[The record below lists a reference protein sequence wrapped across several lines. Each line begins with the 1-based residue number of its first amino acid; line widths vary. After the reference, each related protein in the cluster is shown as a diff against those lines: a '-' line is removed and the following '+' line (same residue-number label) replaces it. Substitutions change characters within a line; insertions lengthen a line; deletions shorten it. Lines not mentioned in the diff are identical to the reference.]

1 MLFFL
6 QINPKNVWILTYCGI
21 PLSKQVFQEYDQQP
35 DENKP
40 IQVSEA
46 YTTKDSAYNYTL
58 VRVTTKVRDTNV
70 QLFMDQMKEKYNI
83 KEQYITG
90 YETVD
95 GVAEM
100 SDASTSS
107 DKKIILLPAFKTILQ
122 HHHEK
127 HPNLLEPF
135 INRGV
140 PRARGVFQAL
150 TAKYPQIK
158 EFILS
163 LSSSGGLGG
172 SNANDEP
179 KKRFRT
185 DDGTSGSAMVVEEA
199 VAHPVLAE
207 IEGLKEE
214 LEKTKEALVAKDNTI
229 AAKDL
234 EIATLRAHVAGACTE
249 MVQLAQESSE
259 KVIQIAHFNEHLVHE
274 VQQLEDE
281 INVKTERA
289 EELDNKR
296 LDAIDKLE
304 KDNEKLKDKVH
315 DLEIQV
321 DELPR

>member
-1 MLFFL
+1 MFD
-6 QINPKNVWILTYCGI
+6 
-21 PLSKQVFQEYDQQP
+21 EYNAQASDGKLHV
-35 DENKP
+35 DEC
-40 IQVSEA
+40 
-46 YTTKDSAYNYTL
+46 YTTKDQVHNYTL
-58 VRVTTKVRDTNV
+58 IHVMKKVRDTNV
-70 QLFMDQMKEKYNI
+70 QHFVAFAEERYNI
-83 KEQYITG
+83 VQQHIIG
-90 YETVD
+90 YAPID
-95 GVAEM
+95 
-100 SDASTSS
+100 S
-107 DKKIILLPAFKTILQ
+107 
-122 HHHEK
+122 
-127 HPNLLEPF
+127 
-135 INRGV
+135 
-140 PRARGVFQAL
+140 
-150 TAKYPQIK
+150 IK
-158 EFILS
+158 ETAADGTVHINPIFQMMLKHKMENNPFFQEFKKEVYPK
-163 LSSSGGLGG
+163 SGGLLNPYKLCKIVPSFKDLLKSFSSTNHHTGKG
-172 SNANDEP
+172 KRRADYEP
-179 KKRFRT
+179 EKRFRT
-185 DDGTSGSAMVVEEA
+185 DDGASGSAMVVEEA

-229 AAKDL
+229 TAKDL